1 MPHIDAETLKY
12 IEEQFAA
19 VTAEQVS
26 LWADQASGG
35 GEATLAESDR
45 HLVALTLAWVS
56 GVLSGLAEP
65 KEDSDAARGEH
76 E

>member
-1 MPHIDAETLKY
+1 MPHIDADTLKY
-12 IEEQFAA
+12 IEKQFAT

-45 HLVALTLAWVS
+45 RLVALTLDWVS
-56 GVLSGLAEP
+56 GVLSCLAEP
-65 KEDSDAARGEH
+65 KEDCDAVRGEH

>member
-45 HLVALTLAWVS
+45 RLVAITLDWVS
-56 GVLSGLAEP
+56 GVLSCLAEP
-65 KEDSDAARGEH
+65 KEDSDAVRGEH

>member
-12 IEEQFAA
+12 IEKQFAA

-45 HLVALTLAWVS
+45 RLVALTLDWVS
-56 GVLSGLAEP
+56 GVLSCLAEP
-65 KEDSDAARGEH
+65 QEDPDTVRGAYD
-76 E
+76 

>member
-12 IEEQFAA
+12 IEEQFAT

-35 GEATLAESDR
+35 GEATLAESDKR
-45 HLVALTLAWVS
+45 LVALTLDWVS
-56 GVLSGLAEP
+56 GVLNCLAEP
-65 KEDSDAARGEH
+65 KEDPDAVRGEH
-76 E
+76 D